1 VEPTQPI
8 VIEKAVRVDF
18 RSAVNQRR
26 YSISVALPLVAA
38 REKGYRVLYV
48 LDGYWYFASAMEA
61 VRKNAPD
68 VVVVGISYPDD
79 PAYIQSVLE
88 RHPSLPVWFK
98 SEPAFRSVVFLERF
112 YDLTLPASDA
122 VLTSDLRSYGITLGV
137 RDVGGLN
144 DFLKVLETEIKPRV
158 VAMAPI
164 DSSNQTIFG
173 HSLGGL
179 AVLHA
184 LFVAPGAFRTF
195 IAASPSIW
203 WSEEAV
209 LRGEAKFADAVR
221 AGTTKPRVLVTV
233 GSEEQT
239 ADPKVAAQF
248 LLDSAEFAAQVR
260 RNRMVDNALE
270 LTERLNA
277 LPASGDFKV
286 EYAVF
291 PAQSHGIAPWPAL
304 GRAVSF
310 AFRSN

>member
-1 VEPTQPI
+1 MEPTQPI

-18 RSAVNQRR
+18 RSAVNQRP
-26 YSISVALPLVAA
+26 YSISIALPLVAA
-38 REKGYRVLYV
+38 PEKGYRVLYV
-48 LDGYWYFASAMEA
+48 LDGYWYFGSAMEA

-68 VVVVGISYPDD
+68 VVVVGVGYPDD
-79 PAYIQSVLE
+79 ESYIQNVLE

-98 SEPAFRSVVFLERF
+98 AEPAFRSAVFLERF
-112 YDLTLPASDA
+112 YDLSLPASDD
-122 VLTSDLRSYGITLGV
+122 VLASDLRTYGTVLAAK
-137 RDVGGLN
+137 DVGGLN

-158 VAMAPI
+158 AAMAPI
-164 DSSNQTIFG
+164 DSSNQAIFG

-184 LFVAPGAFRTF
+184 LFVAPSAFRTF

-203 WSEEAV
+203 WSKEAV
-209 LRGEAKFADAVR
+209 LGGEGKFADAVC
-221 AGTTKPRVLVTV
+221 AGTAKPRVLVTM

-239 ADPKVAAQF
+239 ADPKVAARF
-248 LLDSAEFAAQVR
+248 SLDSAEFVTQVGR
-260 RNRMVDNALE
+260 HRMVDNARE
-270 LTERLNA
+270 LTERLKA
-277 LPASGDFKV
+277 LSGSGDFEI

-310 AFRSN
+310 AFRSS

>member
-1 VEPTQPI
+1 MTAQPI

-18 RSAVNQRR
+18 RSEVNQRR
-26 YSISVALPLVAA
+26 YSISIALPLVAA
-38 REKGYRVLYV
+38 PEKGYRVLYV

-68 VVVVGISYPDD
+68 VVVVGVGYPDD
-79 PAYIQSVLE
+79 EAYIESVLE
-88 RHPSLPVWFK
+88 RHPALPVWFK
-98 SEPAFRSVVFLERF
+98 AEPAFRSVVFLERF
-112 YDLTLPASDA
+112 YDLTLPSSDD
-122 VLTSDLRSYGITLGV
+122 VLADDLRSYGTVLAAK
-137 RDVGGLN
+137 DVGGLD

-158 VAMAPI
+158 AAMAPI
-164 DSSNQTIFG
+164 DSASQTIFG

-184 LFVAPGAFRTF
+184 LFVAPGAFRNF

-203 WSEEAV
+203 WSEKAV
-209 LRGEAKFADAVR
+209 LRGESKLADAVR
-221 AGTTKPRVLVTV
+221 AGTAKPRLLVTM

-248 LLDSAEFAAQVR
+248 SLDAAEFVAQVGR
-260 RNRMVDNALE
+260 HRMVDNARE

-277 LPASGDFKV
+277 LAAPGDFEV

-291 PAQSHGIAPWPAL
+291 PEQSHGIAPWPAL

-310 AFRSN
+310 AFRR